1 MNTRRPYSPVRLEGR
16 DRWGS
21 AMAAGREVRMWADL
35 VKGRV
40 VLHLLAPEPRDLGLV
55 VNGLVSNRPLL
66 ILNPQQWSWAGRNP
80 ARSQLLQAAIDY
92 YNHALAETVSAAV
105 PNAGVRS

>member
-1 MNTRRPYSPVRLEGR
+1 MSARRPFSPVRLEGR

-21 AMAAGREVRMWADL
+21 AKVAGREVWMWADL

-80 ARSQLLQAAIDY
+80 ARSQLLQSAIDY
-92 YNHALAETVSAAV
+92 YNRAFTETASTAV
-105 PNAGVRS
+105 PDRGVRP